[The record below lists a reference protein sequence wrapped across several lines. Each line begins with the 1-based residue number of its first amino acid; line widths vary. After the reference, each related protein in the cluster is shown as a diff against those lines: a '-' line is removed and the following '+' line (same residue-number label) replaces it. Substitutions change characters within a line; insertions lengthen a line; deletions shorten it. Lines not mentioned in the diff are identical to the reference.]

1 MNLTYEIYSIP
12 GKGGKGIRAACMIRA
27 GEVILREKPLL
38 KVSNDIFE
46 GPVDVIDERLTK
58 QLDRMSSKDREIFF
72 NLIDSRNNPEDV
84 SILGI
89 FFTNCMSYTDDSA
102 ALFPIMARVNHS
114 CSPNADFIT
123 RDHIDCQDLVATED
137 IPPGKEINVS
147 YLPSLAQG
155 TDIKKIRQHYLK
167 YWYHFDCT
175 CNICVMDN
183 TKVVRNDRLRR
194 KIKIVQARLED
205 VMCSFTIDELN
216 TFLDNLNL
224 IRGVKIPYLLNVLEK
239 VLENALELNDIKLAS
254 KLIVRGVIMA
264 DIIGD
269 VKDLKNWEDRRNSS
283 MISIGGRL
291 YLFPQLAY

>member
-1 MNLTYEIYSIP
+1 MEILMQTTLNQ
-12 GKGGKGIRAACMIRA
+12 GGKGIRAACMIRA

-72 NLIDSRNNPEDV
+72 NLIDSH
-84 SILGI
+84 
-89 FFTNCMSYTDDSA
+89 DSA
-102 ALFPIMARVNHS
+102 ALFPLWLGSHRLPGFS
-114 CSPNADFIT
+114 CNRRYT
-123 RDHIDCQDLVATED
+123 
-137 IPPGKEINVS
+137 PGKEINVS

-254 KLIVRGVIMA
+254 KLIVRG
-264 DIIGD
+264 GD
-269 VKDLKNWEDRRNSS
+269 NGRHYWRCEGFEKL
-283 MISIGGRL
+283 GG
-291 YLFPQLAY
+291 